1 MFAKRQLM
9 LTAVTLALLMNVG
22 VDAHATAQE
31 AAEAIT
37 LTVNRAVRRLDK
49 HEEIAKTDKVCD
61 AALDKANT
69 LTGETP
75 TNCNVKKAACP
86 TNCTA
91 LFTNMN
97 DACYGKGVEDSEKKV
112 EMYSIGVNAAV
123 LELFLDKG
131 VCKDAPSVAA
141 LKSKHLTCEDG
152 LELMGSQS
160 FMTCGSSDDGTEVC
174 TDVCKQT
181 MDKVY
186 EMCDS
191 THVSTDKDG
200 EKTTIEVSIAAAD
213 LMYSKDCK
221 TYLGGKKFK
230 DAAAPSPASK
240 SAGSS
245 THVLSTVL
253 IGVAVSAATYML

>member
-1 MFAKRQLM
+1 M
-9 LTAVTLALLMNVG
+9 
-22 VDAHATAQE
+22 
-31 AAEAIT
+31 
-37 LTVNRAVRRLDK
+37 
-49 HEEIAKTDKVCD
+49 
-61 AALDKANT
+61 
-69 LTGETP
+69 
-75 TNCNVKKAACP
+75 
-86 TNCTA
+86 
-91 LFTNMN
+91 
-97 DACYGKGVEDSEKKV
+97 
-112 EMYSIGVNAAV
+112 
-123 LELFLDKG
+123 
-131 VCKDAPSVAA
+131 
-141 LKSKHLTCEDG
+141 KS
-152 LELMGSQS
+152 QA
-160 FMTCGSSDDGTEVC
+160 FITCGSSDDGTEVC

-221 TYLGGKKFK
+221 TYLGKKKFK
-230 DAAAPSPASK
+230 DAAAPAPASG